1 METKQLILL
10 RHAKSDWYS
19 LAPRDIDRPLNA
31 RGRNNASRVGEWFQ
45 GSAYRPERILC
56 SVAERTRETLD
67 RVLSRAGW
75 PDVEI
80 DYRADLYLA
89 SATRIIDLLRDNMKV
104 CDRIMVVGHNPG
116 MDEVLLHFCP
126 DIEVEDKLMTTC
138 AFAVIEFENAQLAFP
153 KLIEFHKPREL
164 VLP

>member
-1 METKQLILL
+1 MAIKQLILL

-31 RGRNNASRVGEWFQ
+31 RGRNNATRVGEWFR
-45 GSAYRPERILC
+45 GSAYHPERILC
-56 SVAERTRETLD
+56 SVAQRTRETLD

-80 DYRADLYLA
+80 AYHPDLYLA
-89 SATRIIDLLRDNMKV
+89 SATRIIDRVRDNMDT

-138 AFAVIEFENAQLAFP
+138 AFAVIEFENAQLASP
-153 KLIEFHKPREL
+153 KLIEFHRPREL